1 MSVCLG
7 LEMFDDEVNI
17 PRACIGQRFA
27 KLELYMLTVKLVQR
41 FKMEQ
46 DGPQLGCATRLVSVP
61 DGPVGIRFTER
72 LK

>member
-1 MSVCLG
+1 
-7 LEMFDDEVNI
+7 MFDDEVNI

-72 LK
+72 Q